1 MTTSENQGMSVEVY
15 KAQIT
20 DLSKKMAALEK
31 VRGICIL
38 TKCAIHTLQ

>member
-1 MTTSENQGMSVEVY
+1 MLCVGMQVAVTDASGNQGMSVEVY

-31 VRGICIL
+31 V
-38 TKCAIHTLQ
+38 